1 MPFYVMYA
9 LCYQS
14 TDGIYSG
21 NYGKHDTWLLASVAS
36 FEPASNAGVMSSEL
50 TVGDGFGIG
59 ILLAIGA
66 ALLFR
71 LGRMMVAPNAVS
83 SSFSV
88 LGDRWPLDVTWGFH
102 LGYAG
107 INVAAYFLVPSQC
120 ADTRKLGHLA
130 EANMFFTGVIATRKS
145 VLLWVLGLRF
155 EHVVQFHRWVG
166 RVTVLLALA
175 HSAWYVAS
183 WQTDVDPRTTYTDM

>member
-66 ALLFR
+66 ALLFH

-83 SSFSV
+83 SSFPV
-88 LGDRWPLDVTWGFH
+88 LGDRGPLDTTWGFH
-102 LGYAG
+102 LAFLGYAG
-107 INVAAYFLVPSQC
+107 INVAAFFLVPSQY
-120 ADTRKLGHLA
+120 ADARKMGHLVD
-130 EANMFFTGVIATRKS
+130 ANVCLIGIIATRKS
-145 VLLWVLGLRF
+145 VLLWMLGLRF
-155 EHVVQFHRWVG
+155 EHVV
-166 RVTVLLALA
+166 
-175 HSAWYVAS
+175 
-183 WQTDVDPRTTYTDM
+183 